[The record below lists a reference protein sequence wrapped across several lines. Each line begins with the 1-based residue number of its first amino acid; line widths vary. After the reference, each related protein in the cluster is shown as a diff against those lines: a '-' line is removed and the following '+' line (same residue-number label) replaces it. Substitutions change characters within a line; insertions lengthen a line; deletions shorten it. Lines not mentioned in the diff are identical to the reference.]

1 MYSEA
6 LQIMDRNT
14 ERYMVDELK
23 SQLARQKAENDA
35 VISKKDAVISEKDAT
50 ISQLIAEN
58 QRLRESQKHHSTSD
72 Q

>member
-23 SQLARQKAENDA
+23 SQLARQKAE
-35 VISKKDAVISEKDAT
+35 SDAVISEKDAT